1 MCITI
6 SLKHE
11 KIFVFVFFFV
21 CHRCYNHRKKREKK
35 KLYHQE
41 TNHSPRTYK
50 KGTEQLK
57 SIWILVYQCIT
68 RTSFNFDHVRTTT
81 THISFILFFFPI
93 LWIHKKNKEQP
104 SSRYSQVN
112 TSQGEWRDFCFKVF
126 NIKLRTW
133 EFFVVSHLR
142 ETEEVIP

>member
-1 MCITI
+1 MGLFIVRMWMNINTNDDMECVLLFHWSMKKI
-6 SLKHE
+6 SYSS
-11 KIFVFVFFFV
+11 FFV

-81 THISFILFFFPI
+81 THISFILFFFLFSEYI
-93 LWIHKKNKEQP
+93 KIKKKIKSNH
-104 SSRYSQVN
+104 QVV
-112 TSQGEWRDFCFKVF
+112 THRWTLAKGSGETFV
-126 NIKLRTW
+126 LR
-133 EFFVVSHLR
+133 FL
-142 ETEEVIP
+142 I